1 MREFFWFCFSFKFKM
16 HFFITVWFFYCSVD
30 LFCRLQS
37 VWSLIWNRWFCSI
50 ILFYRFEENV
60 ILALQMLIASTL
72 NKIAKN
78 LSLIRKHRKKSMD
91 SMWSTC
97 FFVDFFFWCYW
108 IILCNMWH
116 LLIKNASIFL
126 PFLIFS
132 FLIFILFNFHSILRV
147 RPNFSSVNE
156 FMTND
161 IVKRQRE
168 TTKWVFLTQIIQL
181 KLNLFS

>member
-1 MREFFWFCFSFKFKM
+1 
-16 HFFITVWFFYCSVD
+16 
-30 LFCRLQS
+30 
-37 VWSLIWNRWFCSI
+37 
-50 ILFYRFEENV
+50 
-60 ILALQMLIASTL
+60 
-72 NKIAKN
+72 
-78 LSLIRKHRKKSMD
+78 
-91 SMWSTC
+91 
-97 FFVDFFFWCYW
+97 
-108 IILCNMWH
+108 MWH

-156 FMTND
+156 FMTYD